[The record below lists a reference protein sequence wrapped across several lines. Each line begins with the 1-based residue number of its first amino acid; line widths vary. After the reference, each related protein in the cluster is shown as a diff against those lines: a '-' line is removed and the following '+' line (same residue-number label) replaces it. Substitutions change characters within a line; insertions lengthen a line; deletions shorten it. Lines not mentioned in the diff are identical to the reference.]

1 MYQILIEEIE
11 QTRTLM
17 IQTAVREGMTSPNTL
32 QVSQSLDAL
41 LMPIAQEIVI
51 PSQGVDI
58 YCYVS
63 TEEATIN
70 LKKKQKYDM
79 DSSVAEVVNNH

>member
-1 MYQILIEEIE
+1 MLLSTHSKDKSMYQILIEEIE

-41 LMPIAQEIVI
+41 LNKLQIF
-51 PSQGVDI
+51 
-58 YCYVS
+58 S
-63 TEEATIN
+63 TN
-70 LKKKQKYDM
+70 K
-79 DSSVAEVVNNH
+79 SP

>member
-41 LMPIAQEIVI
+41 LNKLQ
-51 PSQGVDI
+51 SFFYQ
-58 YCYVS
+58 
-63 TEEATIN
+63 
-70 LKKKQKYDM
+70 
-79 DSSVAEVVNNH
+79 